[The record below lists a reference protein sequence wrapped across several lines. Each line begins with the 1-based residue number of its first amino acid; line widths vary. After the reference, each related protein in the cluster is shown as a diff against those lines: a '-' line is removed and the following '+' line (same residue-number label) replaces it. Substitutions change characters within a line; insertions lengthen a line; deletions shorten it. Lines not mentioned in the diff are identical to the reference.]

1 MAIFIEETA
10 QQIKIGSRLRKTAMP
25 PRIPDYLLVSELLGF
40 GTGTVLSILLVLLV
54 RRSPQRSRGTPLL
67 AFSALLWNVVGLLTV
82 LLMLSGMGI
91 QSLPVSLARATFLS
105 GGAIFPISFL
115 MLWSR
120 PLPQGS
126 WQEKVSRWLYRIAIV
141 NAVVIVLLLFACPL
155 MKGRYI
161 RMVMYTVPLNAAIIM
176 TVGAF
181 TQVRGWLRAASDRI
195 YLTLTLIGIWGAT
208 VAMVLLDQAHFPPR
222 VEAFLVIAKEQ
233 SPFLAVLGALFF
245 FARFRSSD
253 VLIKQSL
260 RVIAATGIGLWTCL
274 FLAESLPDVANRLS
288 AYPTAARTGLAAA
301 MIAALLLLFAL
312 VDKAIRLA
320 VDYWIL
326 RQPDYRATLRRLWD
340 GMAVAE
346 SEIEVFAVVDR
357 VVCEALDIAAARV
370 LKRGQIAGIE
380 SHAASNAGQ
389 LWELCCDD
397 PCRRAVAGCEVD
409 VLVPVRFHGSITHV
423 IAVAPGPG
431 RRSLLN
437 SDLRFLENVAGQ
449 TGSRL
454 EAMAHERERIERQS
468 REATLRQLAA
478 QAELKALRAQINPHF
493 LFNSLNTVADLIVT
507 DPVKAETMT
516 VLLAKVFRHVLQN
529 SDRQLTRVAE
539 EMDFLRTYLRI
550 EEVRF
555 GDRLRVRMDVDPAVS
570 RDSIPSLI
578 LQPVVENAIKHGL
591 APKVGDG
598 NLSILADRQG
608 EFLRLSVEDDGVGP
622 DAPAGDD
629 VNRKNNGVG
638 LKIIAERLRT
648 LYDGR
653 ASLSIEKAA
662 VSGSRVTILIPRS
675 EALVGSP

>member
-1 MAIFIEETA
+1 MH
-10 QQIKIGSRLRKTAMP
+10 RM
-25 PRIPDYLLVSELLGF
+25 PDYLLISELLGF

-54 RRSPQRSRGTPLL
+54 RRASQRSPGTPLL
-67 AFSALLWNVVGLLTV
+67 AFCALLWNAVGLLTI
-82 LLMLSGMGI
+82 LLILSGLDI
-91 QSLPVSLARATFLS
+91 QSLPVNFTRATFLS

-120 PLPQGS
+120 PHPEGS
-126 WQEKVSRWLYRIAIV
+126 WQEKVARWLYRIAIV
-141 NAVVIVLLLFACPL
+141 NAAIIVVLLYACPL

-161 RMVMYTVPLNAAIIM
+161 RMVMYTVPLNASIIL
-176 TVGAF
+176 TIGAF
-181 TQVRGWLRAASDRI
+181 TQVRGRLRAASDRI
-195 YLTLTLIGIWGAT
+195 YLTLTLIGTWGAT
-208 VAMVLLDQAHFPPR
+208 VAMVLLDQSRFSPR
-222 VEAFLVIAKEQ
+222 VEAFLLIAKEQ

-260 RVIAATGIGLWTCL
+260 RVIAAIEIGLWTCL
-274 FLAESLPDVANRLS
+274 FLQETLPGLAVQVS
-288 AYPTAARTGLAAA
+288 AYPAAARTGLAAA
-301 MIAALLLLFAL
+301 LIAALLLLFTL
-312 VDKAIRLA
+312 VDRLIRLA
-320 VDYWIL
+320 VDNWIL
-326 RQPDYRATLRRLWD
+326 RQPDYSGTLRRLWD
-340 GMAVAE
+340 EMALVDTDL
-346 SEIEVFAVVDR
+346 EVFAVVDR
-357 VVCEALDIAAARV
+357 VVSEVLDIATARA
-370 LKRGQIAGIE
+370 LRRGQIAGIE
-380 SHAASNAGQ
+380 SHAAANVGQ

-397 PCRRAVAGCEVD
+397 PCRRALPGCEVD
-409 VLVPVRFHGSITHV
+409 VLAPVRIHGSITHV

-431 RRSLLN
+431 RRNLLN
-437 SDLRFLENVAGQ
+437 SDLKFLQNVAGQ
-449 TGSRL
+449 LGSRL
-454 EAMAHERERIERQS
+454 EALAHERERIERES
-468 REATLRQLAA
+468 REAKLRQLAA

-507 DPVKAETMT
+507 DPAKAETMT
-516 VLLAKVFRHVLQN
+516 VLLAKVFRHVLMN

-539 EMDFLRTYLRI
+539 EMDFLRTYLSI

-622 DAPAGDD
+622 GAPAAEDT
-629 VNRKNNGVG
+629 NRRGNGVG

-662 VSGSRVTILIPRS
+662 ISGSIVTILIPRG
-675 EALVGSP
+675 EALVG

>member
-1 MAIFIEETA
+1 MH
-10 QQIKIGSRLRKTAMP
+10 RM
-25 PRIPDYLLVSELLGF
+25 PDYLLISELLGF

-54 RRSPQRSRGTPLL
+54 RRASQRSPGTPLL
-67 AFSALLWNVVGLLTV
+67 AFCALLWNVAGLLTI
-82 LLMLSGMGI
+82 LLVLSGLDI
-91 QSLPVSLARATFLS
+91 QSLPVNLTRATFLS

-115 MLWSR
+115 KLWAR
-120 PLPQGS
+120 PHPPGS
-126 WQEKVSRWLYRIAIV
+126 WQEKLSRWLYRIAIMT
-141 NAVVIVLLLFACPL
+141 AVAIVILLFACPL

-161 RMVMYTVPLNAAIIM
+161 RMVMYTVPFNASIIL
-176 TVGAF
+176 TIGAF
-181 TQVRGWLRAASDRI
+181 TQVRGRLRAASDRI
-195 YLTLTLIGIWGAT
+195 YLTLTLIGTWGAT
-208 VAMVLLDQAHFPPR
+208 VAMVLLDQTRFPPR
-222 VEAFLVIAKEQ
+222 VEAFLLVAKEQ

-260 RVIAATGIGLWTCL
+260 RVIAAIEIGLWTWL
-274 FLAESLPDVANRLS
+274 FLQETLPGLAGRLS
-288 AYPTAARTGLAAA
+288 AYPTAARTGLATAL
-301 MIAALLLLFAL
+301 IAALLLLFTL
-312 VDKAIRLA
+312 VDRLIRYA

-326 RQPDYRATLRRLWD
+326 RQPDYRGTLRRLWEE
-340 GMAVAE
+340 MALVDTDL
-346 SEIEVFAVVDR
+346 EVFTAVDR
-357 VVCEALDIAAARV
+357 VVSDALDITAARV
-370 LKRGQIAGIE
+370 LRRGQIAGIE
-380 SHAASNAGQ
+380 SHAGANVGQ

-397 PCRRAVAGCEVD
+397 PCRRALPGCEVD
-409 VLVPVRFHGSITHV
+409 VLVPVRIHGSITHV

-431 RRSLLN
+431 RRNLLN
-437 SDLRFLENVAGQ
+437 SDLKFLQDVAGQ
-449 TGSRL
+449 LGSRL
-454 EAMAHERERIERQS
+454 EALAHERERIERES
-468 REATLRQLAA
+468 REAKLRQLAA

-507 DPVKAETMT
+507 DPAKAETMT
-516 VLLAKVFRHVLQN
+516 VLLAKVFRHVLMN

-539 EMDFLRTYLRI
+539 EMDFLRTYLSI

-622 DAPAGDD
+622 GAPAEEDA
-629 VNRKNNGVG
+629 NRRGNGVG

-662 VSGSRVTILIPRS
+662 ISGSVVTILIPRG
-675 EALVGSP
+675 EAVV

>member
-1 MAIFIEETA
+1 MH
-10 QQIKIGSRLRKTAMP
+10 RM
-25 PRIPDYLLVSELLGF
+25 PDYLLISELLGF

-54 RRSPQRSRGTPLL
+54 RRASQRSPGTPLL
-67 AFSALLWNVVGLLTV
+67 AFCALLWNAVGLLMN
-82 LLMLSGMGI
+82 LFILSGLSDR
-91 QSLPVSLARATFLS
+91 SLPVNLARSTFLS

-120 PLPQGS
+120 PHPPCS
-126 WQEKVSRWLYRIAIV
+126 WQEKVSRWLHRIARV
-141 NAVVIVLLLFACPL
+141 NAVWIVVLLFVCPL
-155 MKGRYI
+155 ISGRLL
-161 RMVMYTVPLNAAIIM
+161 RFAMYTVPLNAAIVLTI
-176 TVGAF
+176 GAF
-181 TQVRGWLRAASDRI
+181 TQVRSRLSAAADRI
-195 YLTLTLIGIWGAT
+195 YLTLTLIGVWGAT
-208 VAMVLLDQAHFPPR
+208 VAMFLLDNQLRFPPR

-245 FARFRSSD
+245 FAKFRFSD

-260 RVIAATGIGLWTCL
+260 RVLAATGIGLWTCF
-274 FLAESLPDVANRLS
+274 FLAESLPGLANRLS

-312 VDKAIRLA
+312 VDRAIGLA
-320 VDYWIL
+320 VDRWIL
-326 RQPDYRATLRRLWD
+326 RRPDYRATLLRLWD
-340 GMAVAE
+340 EMALVDLE
-346 SEIEVFAVVDR
+346 QDVFAVVDR
-357 VVCEALDIAAARV
+357 VVGEALDISAAPV
-370 LKRGQIAGIE
+370 LQRGQIAGIE
-380 SHAASNAGQ
+380 SHAGANVGQ
-389 LWELCCDD
+389 LWELSCDD
-397 PCRRAVAGCEVD
+397 PCRRAVPGCEVD
-409 VLVPVRFHGSITHV
+409 VLVPVRFHGGITHA
-423 IAVAPGPG
+423 IAVVPGPG

-437 SDLRFLENVAGQ
+437 GDLRFLQHVAGQ
-449 TGSRL
+449 LGSRL
-454 EAMAHERERIERQS
+454 ESLAHERERIERES

-507 DPVKAETMT
+507 DPVKAEAMT
-516 VLLAKVFRHVLQN
+516 VLLAKVFRHVLMH

-578 LQPVVENAIKHGL
+578 LQPLVENAIKHGL

-598 NLSILADRQG
+598 NLSILADRYG

-622 DAPAGDD
+622 DSPVSAG
-629 VNRKNNGVG
+629 VNRKGNGVG
-638 LKIIAERLRT
+638 LKIIAERLWT

-653 ASLSIEKAA
+653 ASLSFEKAA
-662 VSGSRVTILIPRS
+662 VSGSRVTILIPRG
-675 EALVGSP
+675 EALVG